1 MTIEQTIEIPAN
13 GWVHLD
19 TPPEWA
25 GVSGHVV
32 ITALFPAGD
41 EVSPAGMSF
50 PSFREFN
57 EGLGTRSEHIPRH
70 HAGDADSQERTER
83 YRAAIENCCGLA
95 KRMGCTATSDDFL
108 EQRRKDNE
116 LENRLDALHEEERR
130 LAKKLLPLSEDEA
143 KAKSRAARQKLQ
155 ELCKDSKL
163 TVESFLTMKHADR
176 VLEAAIDERLSARGK
191 SL

>member
-19 TPPEWA
+19 IPPEWA
-25 GVSGHVV
+25 GARGQVV

-41 EVSPAGMSF
+41 EAKARFRAARQKLQELCEDSKLTSDAFLEQRRKDARLENSTEEVSPAGRHF
-50 PSFREFN
+50 PSFRDVG
-57 EGLGTRSEHIPRH
+57 EGLETWDEYVARRRAEPV
-70 HAGDADSQERTER
+70 DSQERTER
-83 YRAAIENCCGLA
+83 YRAAIEECCGLA

-130 LAKKLLPLSEDEA
+130 LAREQ
-143 KAKSRAARQKLQ
+143 RQGR
-155 ELCKDSKL
+155 E
-163 TVESFLTMKHADR
+163 
-176 VLEAAIDERLSARGK
+176 
-191 SL
+191 